1 MVHLWSCCI
10 QTTLCGE
17 SLNEVMDKY
26 ERWKNAVK
34 GKDLRVNVDNKTNGM
49 QLLFGKKRWILAVS
63 GVNRLAVILII
74 V

>member
-1 MVHLWSCCI
+1 
-10 QTTLCGE
+10 
-17 SLNEVMDKY
+17 MDKY

-63 GVNRLAVILII
+63 GVNGLAVILII